1 MISKNY
7 VTVNKRDELTLNA
20 RAGSAAKKREAETK
34 AVMHTFDMDSAKLM
48 GESSVIL
55 YWVRTFSCNYSFHG
69 C

>member
-7 VTVNKRDELTLNA
+7 VTINRRDEVTLNA

-48 GESSVIL
+48 G
-55 YWVRTFSCNYSFHG
+55 NHQ
-69 C
+69 